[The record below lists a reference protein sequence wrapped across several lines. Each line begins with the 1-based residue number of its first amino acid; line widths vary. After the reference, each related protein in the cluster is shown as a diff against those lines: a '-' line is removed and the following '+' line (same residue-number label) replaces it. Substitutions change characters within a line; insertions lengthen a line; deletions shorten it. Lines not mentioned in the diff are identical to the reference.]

1 MKRFHFKNLPI
12 LLQLSLLGLLE
23 TVAYN
28 GQTIQNVLIAAVP
41 AQKFEMSNQVRAYLS
56 DMLRMK

>member
-23 TVAYN
+23 TAAYN
-28 GQTIQNVLIAAVP
+28 GQTVQTVLTAADP
-41 AQKFEMSNQVRAYLS
+41 AQKFEMSNQGRAYLS
-56 DMLRMK
+56 DILRMK